1 MAKGVEGLG
10 AKLAKKGT
18 KAVIHIDQLSEQTAS
33 VAIKE
38 VISSK
43 AVMFK
48 DQQSRQ
54 LQITLRDTWQGKP
67 LWPPSRSREARRLL
81 DALTRD

>member
-33 VAIKE
+33 VAIKR
-38 VISSK
+38 SDLSK

-54 LQITLRDTWQGKP
+54 LQITLRHTWLCGHPADQEK
-67 LWPPSRSREARRLL
+67 RE
-81 DALTRD
+81 DCWMH